1 MCVCIHTMGPAAGKG
16 DPSGGDVYVC
26 IFVSI
31 IRYSIFLLQFTLRPW
46 ATFAPIHQP
55 DELCPF
61 NIADSTPPQ
70 KDSNN
75 IFICRSGLESITP
88 LETVG
93 TFGNCL

>member
-1 MCVCIHTMGPAAGKG
+1 MCIHTMGPAAGKG

-31 IRYSIFLLQFTLRPW
+31 IRYSTFLLQIALRPW

-61 NIADSTPPQ
+61 NIADSTTPPPPKWTQ
-70 KDSNN
+70 TIYLFVDQDTNQ
-75 IFICRSGLESITP
+75 
-88 LETVG
+88 
-93 TFGNCL
+93 